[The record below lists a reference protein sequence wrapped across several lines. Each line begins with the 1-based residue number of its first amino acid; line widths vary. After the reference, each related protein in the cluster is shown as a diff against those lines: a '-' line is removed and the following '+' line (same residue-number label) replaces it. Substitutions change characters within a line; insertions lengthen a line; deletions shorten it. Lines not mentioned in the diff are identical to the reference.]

1 MLKRPWQR
9 IQSPRGDEEYLAVVT
24 YFLLK
29 GFRGLPRFNL
39 YTGRVQQ
46 QLKRTEGLVGY
57 TIGAKPWRK
66 QFWTLS
72 VWENE
77 QTLRRFVYSGFH
89 KGVMI
94 VLKDDMAD
102 FSTRSWSIEGDNV
115 PPDWV
120 TALERLDSPQK
131 T

>member
-1 MLKRPWQR
+1 MLKRPWQKL
-9 IQSPRGDEEYLAVVT
+9 QSPREDEEYLAVVT

-29 GFRGLPRFNL
+29 RFRGLPRFNL

-46 QLKRTEGLVGY
+46 QLKQTDGLVGHAL
-57 TIGAKPWRK
+57 GAKPWRK

-72 VWENE
+72 VWEDE
-77 QTLRRFVYSGFH
+77 QALRRFVYSGFH

-94 VLKDDMAD
+94 VLTDDMAD
-102 FSTRSWSIEGDNV
+102 FSTRSWPIEGASV
-115 PPDWV
+115 PPAWA
-120 TALERLDSPQK
+120 TALERLDSPHK